1 MSMDEGYV
9 ECIDHGPHVP
19 MKPNTSIAQAPAGAP
34 STIPKLPSEWT
45 PEDIIA
51 VHKDKKAMNI
61 LFNGLDSDMFD
72 NVINCST
79 AKEIWDTVQTICE
92 GTEQVR
98 ENKMQLLIQQYEH
111 FHFKSRESLNDTFSR
126 FQNFLNGLKLYGRV
140 YQTKDSN
147 LKFFFTNR
155 GYTLLWT
162 SHIRRGVT
170 HQRMITIRRCVIS

>member
-1 MSMDEGYV
+1 MRLHLMFMDEGYV

-45 PEDIIA
+45 PEDNIT

-61 LFNGLDSDMFD
+61 LFNSLDSDMFD

-92 GTEQVR
+92 GTEDLPKEWKPMTVYLRNTQ
-98 ENKMQLLIQQYEH
+98 EYK
-111 FHFKSRESLNDTFSR
+111 
-126 FQNFLNGLKLYGRV
+126 NFTLERLYG
-140 YQTKDSN
+140 T
-147 LKFFFTNR
+147 LKT
-155 GYTLLWT
+155 YEME
-162 SHIRRGVT
+162 IE
-170 HQRMITIRRCVIS
+170 QDEEI